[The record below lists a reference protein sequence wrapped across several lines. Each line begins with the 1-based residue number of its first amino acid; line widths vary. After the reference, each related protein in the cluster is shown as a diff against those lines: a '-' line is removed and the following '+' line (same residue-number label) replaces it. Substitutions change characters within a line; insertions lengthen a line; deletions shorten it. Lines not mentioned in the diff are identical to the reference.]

1 MTLEGRNAV
10 VTGGGSGIGAACARA
25 LAAEGARILVCA
37 RTRESVERVAA
48 EIGAKASA
56 ASCDVTDPE
65 SVQAMARV
73 AAERFGRV
81 DILINNAGTAHSA
94 PIAKETLDDWNRM
107 LAVNATSAFLCTRE
121 FLPRMIEAG
130 WGRVVNVASVA
141 GLSGARYI
149 ASYSAAK
156 HAVIGLTRCAAA
168 EAAAAGVTVNA
179 VCPGYVDTPMT
190 EASVARIMQRA
201 GLSREEAGAAVLRT
215 MPQGRL
221 VTADEV
227 AFQVVALCH
236 EGSRGINGQC
246 IVIDG
251 GGLLA

>member
-10 VTGGGSGIGAACARA
+10 VTGGGSGIGAACASA
-25 LAAEGARILVCA
+25 LAAEGARVLVCA

-48 EIGAKASA
+48 AIGGKATA
-56 ASCDVTDPE
+56 TPCDVTDPE
-65 SVQAMARV
+65 SVRAMARV
-73 AAERFGRV
+73 AAERLGRV
-81 DILINNAGTAHSA
+81 DILINNAGAGHSA
-94 PIAKETLDDWNRM
+94 PLVKETLDDWNRM

-149 ASYSAAK
+149 ASYAAAK

-168 EAAAAGVTVNA
+168 EAAASGVTVNA

-190 EASVARIMQRA
+190 EASLARIMQRS
-201 GLSREEAGAAVLRT
+201 GLSREQAGAAILEK

-221 VTADEV
+221 VTAEEV
-227 AFQVVALCH
+227 ACQVVSLCR

-246 IVIDG
+246 VVIDG
-251 GGLLA
+251 GGLLS